1 MPFAGSDLS
10 FPNRLLKHGLNVAL
24 LDCTEA
30 QTYRTATVSDIRDMI
45 ERGIKDPVV
54 MGKTDLTKGKL
65 MLRAERIS
73 IRKMMSR
80 YWENSSIFSL
90 DLIGAV
96 IRQGTFIEKMH
107 SIDWIHSPA
116 LASTEERITEKYQR
130 YFAILASHPCQV
142 AVPTLDVD
150 LAWYCFHTC
159 AVS

>member
-24 LDCTEA
+24 LERTEVH
-30 QTYRTATVSDIRDMI
+30 QYQTATVSEIRNVI
-45 ERGIKDPVV
+45 EKGIKDPVV
-54 MGKTDLTKGKL
+54 LGKSDLTKGEL
-65 MLRAERIS
+65 MLRAERVS

-80 YWENSSIFSL
+80 YWGNSSVFAL
-90 DLIGAV
+90 DLAGAV

-116 LASTEERITEKYQR
+116 LASTEERIIEKYKR
-130 YFAILASHPCQV
+130 YFAILAMHPNQV

-150 LAWYCFHTC
+150 LAW
-159 AVS
+159 

>member
-10 FPNRLLKHGLNVAL
+10 FPNRLLKYGLKVAL

-30 QTYRTATVSDIRDMI
+30 QTYRTATVSNIRDVI
-45 ERGIKDPVV
+45 ERGIKDPAV
-54 MGKTDLTKGKL
+54 MGMAELTKGKL
-65 MLRAERIS
+65 MLRAERMA

-96 IRQGTFIEKMH
+96 IRQGTFVEKMH

-116 LASTEERITEKYQR
+116 LASTEERITEKYKR
-130 YFAILASHPCQV
+130 YFAILAKHPAQV
-142 AVPTLDVD
+142 AVPTVDVD
-150 LAWYCFHTC
+150 LAW
-159 AVS
+159 

>member
-1 MPFAGSDLS
+1 MS

-24 LDCTEA
+24 IESTEA
-30 QTYRTATVSDIRDMI
+30 HQNRGATVSDIRNVI
-45 ERGIKDPVV
+45 EKGISDPVV
-54 MGKTDLTKGKL
+54 LGKASLTKGKR

-80 YWENSSIFSL
+80 YWENSSIFAL

-116 LASTEERITEKYQR
+116 LASTEQRLTEKYDR
-130 YFAILASHPCQV
+130 YFAILAKYLGQLV
-142 AVPTLDVD
+142 VPTLDVD
-150 LAWYCFHTC
+150 LAW
-159 AVS
+159 

>member
-10 FPNRLLKHGLNVAL
+10 FPNRLLKYGLKVAL

-30 QTYRTATVSDIRDMI
+30 QTYRTATVSNIRDVI
-45 ERGIKDPVV
+45 ERGIKDPAV
-54 MGKTDLTKGKL
+54 MRMAELTKGKL
-65 MLRAERIS
+65 MLRAERMA

-96 IRQGTFIEKMH
+96 IRQGTFVEKMH

-116 LASTEERITEKYQR
+116 LSSTEERITEKYKR
-130 YFAILASHPCQV
+130 YFAILARHPAQV

-150 LAWYCFHTC
+150 LAW
-159 AVS
+159 